1 MDKVLTGYLEYVRP
15 VEAEAREEF
24 DPWVDGVGW
33 KGLALVLS
41 FNLFFPE
48 SEVPTFSITGEQD
61 LLDCLTVLRLFMVKD
76 WNSTVWRL
84 VAESK
89 LTILNARILV

>member
-48 SEVPTFSITGEQD
+48 SEVPTFSITGEHD
-61 LLDCLTVLRLFMVKD
+61 LLGCLTVFRLFMVTD
-76 WNSTVWRL
+76 
-84 VAESK
+84 
-89 LTILNARILV
+89 

>member
-1 MDKVLTGYLEYVRP
+1 MGVDKVLTGCLEYVRP
-15 VEAEAREEF
+15 VDAEAREEF

-48 SEVPTFSITGEQD
+48 SVLATFSITSEQD
-61 LLDCLTVLRLFMVKD
+61 LLCCLTVLRLSTVTD
-76 WNSTVWRL
+76 WN
-84 VAESK
+84 
-89 LTILNARILV
+89 